1 MVQAIYERRSIR
13 KFQNKPISKQDI
25 IDILQSG
32 IRAPSSKNRQ
42 PWNYIVVQEKAKE
55 EMLKAFREGIFREE
69 TKDALLPQSKKYIS
83 GAKYTVEILEQAP
96 VVIFAINPLGKGV
109 LAELTPEERIYEVC
123 NIQSISASIQ
133 NMLLEATQK
142 GLGSLW
148 ICDIYFAYVELCE
161 WLNVEGELLAAI
173 ALGYPDESPKEQP
186 RKKIEDIVEWR
197 N

>member
-1 MVQAIYERRSIR
+1 MIQAINERRSIR
-13 KFQNKPISKQDI
+13 KFQNKPISEQDI

-32 IRAPSSKNRQ
+32 IKAPSSKNRQ
-42 PWNYIVVQEKAKE
+42 PWKYIVVQENAKE
-55 EMLKAFREGIFREE
+55 EMIKVFCEGISREE

-83 GAKYTVEILEQAP
+83 GAKYTVEIMEQAP

-148 ICDIYFAYVELCE
+148 ICDIYFAYSELCE
-161 WLNVEGELLAAI
+161 WLNVEGELLAAV
-173 ALGYPDESPKEQP
+173 ALGYSDESPKERP

-197 N
+197 S

>member
-1 MVQAIYERRSIR
+1 MIQAINERRSIR
-13 KFQNKPISKQDI
+13 KFQNKLISEQDI

-32 IRAPSSKNRQ
+32 IKAPSSKNRQ
-42 PWNYIVVQEKAKE
+42 PWNYIVVQENAKE
-55 EMLKAFREGIFREE
+55 EMIKVFREGISREE

-83 GAKYTVEILEQAP
+83 GAKYTVEIMEQAP

-109 LAELTPEERIYEVC
+109 LEELTPEERIYEVC

-148 ICDIYFAYVELCE
+148 ICDIYFAYAELCE
-161 WLNVEGELLAAI
+161 WLNDEGELLAAV
-173 ALGYPDESPKEQP
+173 ALGYPDESPKERP

>member
-1 MVQAIYERRSIR
+1 MVQAINDGRSIR

-55 EMLKAFREGIFREE
+55 EMLKVFREGIFREE
-69 TKDALLPQSKKYIS
+69 MKDALLPQSKAYIS
-83 GAKYTVEILEQAP
+83 SVKYTIEILEQAP

-109 LAELTPEERIYEVC
+109 LVKLTPDERIYEVC

-142 GLGSLW
+142 G
-148 ICDIYFAYVELCE
+148 
-161 WLNVEGELLAAI
+161 
-173 ALGYPDESPKEQP
+173 
-186 RKKIEDIVEWR
+186 
-197 N
+197 